1 VPYSDRTERVSGAR
15 LHAAYVRPG
24 GVAFDLPHGLLDDI
38 FKWGTQFADRLDE
51 IEEVVTGNR
60 IWKARTVG
68 IGLVTA
74 EDALAYSFS
83 GPMLRGSGIP
93 WDIRCVAECGIMR
106 LMARAEATFRGD
118 RKVAPYDAYD
128 QVEFDVP
135 VGKNVCD
142 VLWF

>member
-1 VPYSDRTERVSGAR
+1 
-15 LHAAYVRPG
+15 VRPG

-74 EDALAYSFS
+74 EDAIAYSFS

-93 WDIRCVAECGIMR
+93 WDIRCVRVWYIM
-106 LMARAEATFRGD
+106 LMTWAEAM
-118 RKVAPYDAYD
+118 
-128 QVEFDVP
+128 
-135 VGKNVCD
+135 
-142 VLWF
+142 L